1 MSYALDP
8 RLAVQELVSSLR
20 QLVCTKCI
28 LYRSAVLVLHIC
40 NDMCVNCLQH
50 KGKAVEGKPVV
61 MAAVICPTIAY
72 LVWHTF
78 NYANIMAEGAIYVDW
93 VTHLDM
99 LTAKDQR
106 FTSLFADK
114 QLLSS
119 FLELSSTATIC
130 REFKPLPKDVSSLQ
144 SLTVEAAAQPVV
156 HLLHE
161 LVSGRAKESTDAFN
175 TAASSAPASGAPGAS
190 STGHNTTPP
199 EAEAASDSTSP
210 GHLVVI
216 LRSLILLVK
225 LISLLEQSTVKDSRE
240 VRYAKGALHLSL
252 KLCNHD
258 LRKHHA
264 GHCVSAVCYQS
275 QHSAL
280 VESEEEQCLAASV
293 VQLVLPLMQQA
304 ITLKKTYLAECC
316 CMLFG
321 LLPEGNAPVYKAV
334 AAELLKPGKS
344 SKFMAA
350 DVAQVHVAGSIY
362 ARSFMSPPAK
372 CMLISITTHFL
383 EWFIGFAESNG
394 CFESR
399 LTKDGPKISFTIVQ
413 KDPQLLQHLILDRH

>member
-50 KGKAVEGKPVV
+50 IGKALEGKPVV

-130 REFKPLPKDVSSLQ
+130 REIKPLPKDVSSLQ
-144 SLTVEAAAQPVV
+144 SLTVEAAAQPIV

-175 TAASSAPASGAPGAS
+175 EAASSAPASHAAGAS
-190 STGHNTTPP
+190 ATGSNTTPP
-199 EAEAASDSTSP
+199 ESSLAEAASDSASP

-240 VRYAKGALHLSL
+240 VHYAKGALYLSW
-252 KLCNHD
+252 KLCNND

-264 GHCVSAVCYQS
+264 GH
-275 QHSAL
+275 
-280 VESEEEQCLAASV
+280 
-293 VQLVLPLMQQA
+293 
-304 ITLKKTYLAECC
+304 
-316 CMLFG
+316 
-321 LLPEGNAPVYKAV
+321 
-334 AAELLKPGKS
+334 
-344 SKFMAA
+344 
-350 DVAQVHVAGSIY
+350 
-362 ARSFMSPPAK
+362 
-372 CMLISITTHFL
+372 
-383 EWFIGFAESNG
+383 
-394 CFESR
+394 
-399 LTKDGPKISFTIVQ
+399 
-413 KDPQLLQHLILDRH
+413 

>member
-1 MSYALDP
+1 MHSLNSKDCRLSYVSYTLDP
-8 RLAVQELVSSLR
+8 GLQVQEIVSSLQ
-20 QLVCTKCI
+20 QLVRTKRI
-28 LYRSAVLVLHIC
+28 LYRSADLVLQIC
-40 NDMCVNCLQH
+40 NAMCVNSLQH
-50 KGKAVEGKPVV
+50 KGKALEGKPVV

-78 NYANIMAEGAIYVDW
+78 SYANIMAEGPIYVDW
-93 VTHLDM
+93 VAHLDA
-99 LTAKDQR
+99 LSAKDQR

-130 REFKPLPKDVSSLQ
+130 HDFKPLPKDVSSLQ
-144 SLTVEAAAQPVV
+144 SLTVEVAAQPVV
-156 HLLHE
+156 CLLHE
-161 LVSGRAKESTDAFN
+161 LVSGRAKESTDALN
-175 TAASSAPASGAPGAS
+175 KAVSSAPASDAPGAS
-190 STGHNTTPP
+190 ATGRNSTPP
-199 EAEAASDSTSP
+199 ESSLAEAASGSTSP

-240 VRYAKGALHLSL
+240 VRYAKGALHLAL

-264 GHCVSAVCYQS
+264 GHCASHAVCYQS
-275 QHSAL
+275 QRSAS

-293 VQLVLPLMQQA
+293 VQLVLPFMQEA
-304 ITLKKTYLAECC
+304 MALKKAYLAECC

-321 LLPEGNAPVYKAV
+321 LLSEGNAPVYKAV

-350 DVAQVHVAGSIY
+350 DVAQVHVARSIN
-362 ARSFMSPPAK
+362 ARPLMSPLAN
-372 CMLISITTHFL
+372 CMLRH
-383 EWFIGFAESNG
+383 
-394 CFESR
+394 
-399 LTKDGPKISFTIVQ
+399 V
-413 KDPQLLQHLILDRH
+413 ILARH

>member
-8 RLAVQELVSSLR
+8 ELKVQESVSSLQ
-20 QLVCTKCI
+20 QLVCIKRV
-28 LYRSAVLVLHIC
+28 LYRSAVLVLHIS
-40 NDMCVNCLQH
+40 NAMYVICLQH
-50 KGKAVEGKPVV
+50 KGKVLQGKPVV
-61 MAAVICPTIAY
+61 TTAVICPTIAY

-78 NYANIMAEGAIYVDW
+78 NYANVMAEGAIYVDW

-106 FTSLFADK
+106 FTRLFADK

-119 FLELSSTATIC
+119 FLELSPTATIC

-144 SLTVEAAAQPVV
+144 SLTVEVAAQPIV

-175 TAASSAPASGAPGAS
+175 EAASSTPASHAAGAS
-190 STGHNTTPP
+190 APGHNTTPA
-199 EAEAASDSTSP
+199 ESSLAEAASDSTSP

-252 KLCNHD
+252 KLCHHD

-264 GHCVSAVCYQS
+264 GHCASAVCYQS
-275 QHSAL
+275 QRSAL
-280 VESEEEQCLAASV
+280 VDSEEEQCLAASV

-304 ITLKKTYLAECC
+304 MTLKKTYLAECC

-362 ARSFMSPPAK
+362 ARPLMSPPAK
-372 CMLISITTHFL
+372 CMLISITTRFL
-383 EWFIGFAESNG
+383 EWLTGFAESNG

-399 LTKDGPKISFTIVQ
+399 LTRDWLKISLIIVQ
-413 KDPQLLQHLILDRH
+413 KVPNCFIT

>member
-1 MSYALDP
+1 MSHAVDP
-8 RLAVQELVSSLR
+8 GLKMQ

-28 LYRSAVLVLHIC
+28 FYRSAVLVLHIC
-40 NDMCVNCLQH
+40 DDTCVKCLQH
-50 KGKAVEGKPVV
+50 RGKAVEGKPVV

-72 LVWHTF
+72 LVWHIF
-78 NYANIMAEGAIYVDW
+78 SQANIMAEGAIYVDW
-93 VTHLDM
+93 VTHLNM

-119 FLELSSTATIC
+119 FLGLSSTATIC
-130 REFKPLPKDVSSLQ
+130 REFKPLPRDVSSLQ
-144 SLTVEAAAQPVV
+144 SLTVGDAAQPVV

-175 TAASSAPASGAPGAS
+175 EAASSAPASHAAGAS
-190 STGHNTTPP
+190 ATGHNTTPP
-199 EAEAASDSTSP
+199 ESSLAEAASDSTSP

-240 VRYAKGALHLSL
+240 VHYAKGALYCSW
-252 KLCNHD
+252 KLCNHE

-275 QHSAL
+275 QRSAL
-280 VESEEEQCLAASV
+280 VDSEEEQCLAASV
-293 VQLVLPLMQQA
+293 VRLVLPLMQQA
-304 ITLKKTYLAECC
+304 LTLKKTYLAECC
-316 CMLFG
+316 SILFG
-321 LLPEGNAPVYKAV
+321 LLPEGNAPFYKAA

-344 SKFMAA
+344 SKYMPA
-350 DVAQVHVAGSIY
+350 DVAQVHVAGRIY
-362 ARSFMSPPAK
+362 AKPLMFPPLQNV
-372 CMLISITTHFL
+372 CLF
-383 EWFIGFAESNG
+383 
-394 CFESR
+394 
-399 LTKDGPKISFTIVQ
+399 
-413 KDPQLLQHLILDRH
+413 LLQLTFLNGL